1 MPSEPRGLVI
11 DKIPMGRRG
20 HRRTPRSRWV
30 ALAALALG
38 ALLASGCGKKMSE
51 EDCAAVAANM
61 RKVWDAAAKK
71 ASAPDAPGAEKAAL
85 VIQAEGE
92 RLVSEWISECRTE
105 LAGRR
110 VEKREIDCLLA
121 ASTIE
126 DIGKCA
132 ESR

>member
-1 MPSEPRGLVI
+1 MDRRGL
-11 DKIPMGRRG
+11 
-20 HRRTPRSRWV
+20 RRTPRKHSI
-30 ALAALALG
+30 APAALATL
-38 ALLASGCGKKMSE
+38 AVLLSAGCGNKMSE
-51 EDCAAVAANM
+51 ADCTAVAANM

-121 ASTIE
+121 AGTIE